1 MHATEGK
8 RVRFQPTT
16 MEASSEQVVEAMAK
30 IAIHIGNPGKFSKAS
45 KLALQ
50 LLQAGSVNL
59 DTADPFFRILKAAMV
74 CPSHATDAALRSDYQ
89 ALFNA
94 VHEKLEVFLS
104 SEIMLLQISI
114 FPPTSHVAIA
124 FTGMQASGS

>member
-104 SEIMLLQISI
+104 SEMMLLQISI
-114 FPPTSHVAIA
+114 SPPPH
-124 FTGMQASGS
+124 M